1 MAVQSPVK
9 NETLFDFKAKV
20 LEGGAEVPLSQY
32 KGKVILVMNIA
43 SMWDLTKQEMPEM
56 NELLEKFGEKLVILA
71 FSCNQFGHQVCLLI
85 LII

>member
-9 NETLFDFKAKV
+9 NETLFDFKAKM

-43 SMWDLTKQEMPEM
+43 SM
-56 NELLEKFGEKLVILA
+56 
-71 FSCNQFGHQVCLLI
+71 
-85 LII
+85 

>member
-1 MAVQSPVK
+1 MRLTHTDRTLDHLRLNMAVQSPVK

-43 SMWDLTKQEMPEM
+43 SM
-56 NELLEKFGEKLVILA
+56 
-71 FSCNQFGHQVCLLI
+71 
-85 LII
+85 